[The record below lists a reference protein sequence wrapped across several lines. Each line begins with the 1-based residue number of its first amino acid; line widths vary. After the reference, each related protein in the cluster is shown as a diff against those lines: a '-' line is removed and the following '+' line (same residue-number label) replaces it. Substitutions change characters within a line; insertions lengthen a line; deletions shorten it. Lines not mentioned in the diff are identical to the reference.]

1 MDESDYESW
10 SGEDEPDYE
19 DDDGALPDID
29 TTDDE
34 SVKRK
39 RRDEPVEDAPATKK
53 KKFVHRKLDSRG
65 NDVTHKGD
73 ESDSDE
79 DSEDPLVDVCLPV
92 RMKQTTPVVKH
103 LRIIQE
109 VDSEIDESDIALIN
123 EDVSDSETVYVGEP
137 DRKDESDADT
147 VIIEDDDSKT
157 PANPPP
163 TLTPR
168 APLRRVS
175 RRRLPFT
182 KLWKKREL

>member
-1 MDESDYESW
+1 
-10 SGEDEPDYE
+10 
-19 DDDGALPDID
+19 
-29 TTDDE
+29 
-34 SVKRK
+34 
-39 RRDEPVEDAPATKK
+39 
-53 KKFVHRKLDSRG
+53 
-65 NDVTHKGD
+65 
-73 ESDSDE
+73 
-79 DSEDPLVDVCLPV
+79 
-92 RMKQTTPVVKH
+92 MKQTTPVVKH

-182 KLWKKREL
+182 KLWKNASSDNEEEDSTLPQVLVYPPPPFRVMNGVEVSTRDSPESPDLLSTDREHLSPSISALRMSSDESDVIVVSDDE